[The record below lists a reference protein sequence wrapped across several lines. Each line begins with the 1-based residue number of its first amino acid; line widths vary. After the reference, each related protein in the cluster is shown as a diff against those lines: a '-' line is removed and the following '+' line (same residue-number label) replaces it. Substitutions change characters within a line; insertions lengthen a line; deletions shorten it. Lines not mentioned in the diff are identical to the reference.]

1 MDFERLLSRN
11 KEERQEG
18 ACERKA
24 DGEAS
29 KAVLTRWRF
38 WKNKSRCYL
47 QCVRVGSKDNNFQ
60 MACGAHRP
68 FDLFSRRMLGHVET
82 TISKLSWDELHVLK
96 NYHGYLGN
104 QPQVNS
110 DGAVRWRRGCHCEEC
125 MLEDNSTVKNATGA
139 PKLRARSE
147 RAARSRIELD
157 TRGPRGGILIR
168 DPVTVQAMHRN
179 GKQLSKCPGSL
190 SECISRVVRVG
201 GRLEN
206 PDLPK
211 PRRRLVILPGNHE
224 QTSYDLPL
232 GTAARWGRSNTGCA
246 ESATEF

>member
-1 MDFERLLSRN
+1 MAMMFHTPSDPFHLDEHADIELKTSASPPTTVASR
-11 KEERQEG
+11 Q
-18 ACERKA
+18 
-24 DGEAS
+24 
-29 KAVLTRWRF
+29 
-38 WKNKSRCYL
+38 
-47 QCVRVGSKDNNFQ
+47 
-60 MACGAHRP
+60 
-68 FDLFSRRMLGHVET
+68 
-82 TISKLSWDELHVLK
+82 I
-96 NYHGYLGN
+96 
-104 QPQVNS
+104 
-110 DGAVRWRRGCHCEEC
+110 
-125 MLEDNSTVKNATGA
+125 GA

-211 PRRRLVILPGNHE
+211 PRRRL
-224 QTSYDLPL
+224 
-232 GTAARWGRSNTGCA
+232 GTMNRPAMICRWGQLLAGADQTLAALRALLNFERTHPSEVCA
-246 ESATEF
+246 AWMLHLPPCKCQACPTEDVRPAKRLSGFGACILSQDP